1 MKFTLLAAMAF
12 SAAAFAASAD
22 PMELSDAQMDQV
34 SAGLLDNN
42 LLSLTI
48 PIAVQTSVPVS
59 VNAATAIAVL
69 AENIAAVAQQ
79 DVDSS
84 NLADVTNA
92 LMN

>member
-22 PMELSDAQMDQV
+22 PMKLSDAQMDQV
-34 SAGLLDNN
+34 SAGVLDNN
-42 LLSLTI
+42 VLNLTL

-59 VNAATAIAVL
+59 VNTAAAIGVL
-69 AENIAAVAQQ
+69 AENIAAAAQQ
-79 DVDSS
+79 DIDSS
-84 NLADVTNA
+84 NLADFTNA